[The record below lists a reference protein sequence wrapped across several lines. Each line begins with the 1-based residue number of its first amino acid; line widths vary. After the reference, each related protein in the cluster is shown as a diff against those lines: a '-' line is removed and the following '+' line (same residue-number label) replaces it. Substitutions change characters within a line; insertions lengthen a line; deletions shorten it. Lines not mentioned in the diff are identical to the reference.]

1 MDGRVSLARYTPL
14 KRISTPGGDVLHGM
28 KRGEDGYTGFGEV
41 YFSWVA
47 KDAVKGWKRHRDMT
61 LNLIVP
67 VGTVRFVL
75 TRNGNNGND
84 EPDFE
89 EHVLCGD
96 TRYGRLTVPPGV
108 WMAFQG
114 LGAGMNLVTNVA
126 DLPHDPDE
134 VERMN
139 LEDLRYPWA

>member
-1 MDGRVSLARYTPL
+1 MSLARYTPL
-14 KRISTPGGDVLHGM
+14 KRIATSGGDVLHGM
-28 KRGEDGYTGFGEV
+28 KRGEAGYAGFGEV

-47 KDAVKGWKRHRDMT
+47 KNAVKGWKRHREMT

-67 VGTVRFVL
+67 IGTVRFVL
-75 TRNGNNGND
+75 TRNAADGAG
-84 EPDFE
+84 ERDFE
-89 EHVLCGD
+89 EHMLCGE

-114 LGAGMNLVTNVA
+114 LGESMSLVTNVA
-126 DLPHDPDE
+126 NLPHDPDE

-139 LEDLRYPWA
+139 LKDLDYPWA

>member
-1 MDGRVSLARYTPL
+1 MSLAHYTAL
-14 KRISTPGGDVLHGM
+14 KRITTPGGDVLHGM
-28 KRGEDGYTGFGEV
+28 KQGEAGYTGFGEV
-41 YFSWVA
+41 YFSWIA
-47 KDAVKGWKRHRDMT
+47 HRAVKGWKRHRDMT

-75 TRNGNNGND
+75 TKDRKQRAG
-84 EPDFE
+84 ELSFE

-114 LGAGMNLVTNVA
+114 LGEGMSLVTNVA

-134 VERMN
+134 AERMSLAD
-139 LEDLRYPWA
+139 LEYPWA